1 MPNTRLYETEKLLQN
16 ALLDPN
22 IDPKSR
28 ARAIA
33 GLADIT
39 VAKIKLRHLRER
51 QRAKE
56 AAEKSQRKSFSALD

>member
-1 MPNTRLYETEKLLQN
+1 MPNTRLYETEKLLQD
-16 ALLDPN
+16 ALHDPT
-22 IDPKSR
+22 IDAKSR

-56 AAEKSQRKSFSALD
+56 AAEKSQRKSYGID